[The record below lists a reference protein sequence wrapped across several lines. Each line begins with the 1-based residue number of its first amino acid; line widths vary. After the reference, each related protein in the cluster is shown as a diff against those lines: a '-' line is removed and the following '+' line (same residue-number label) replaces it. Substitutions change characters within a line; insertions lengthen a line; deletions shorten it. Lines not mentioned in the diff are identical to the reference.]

1 MRPAA
6 RCPTTRMDAYVVQE
20 QAYLVFLADSAAS
33 NPLKVRI
40 GDVILDIGATSTI
53 AGAAL
58 VAA

>member
-1 MRPAA
+1 
-6 RCPTTRMDAYVVQE
+6 MDAYVVQE

-33 NPLKVRI
+33 NALKVRI

-58 VAA
+58 VAE